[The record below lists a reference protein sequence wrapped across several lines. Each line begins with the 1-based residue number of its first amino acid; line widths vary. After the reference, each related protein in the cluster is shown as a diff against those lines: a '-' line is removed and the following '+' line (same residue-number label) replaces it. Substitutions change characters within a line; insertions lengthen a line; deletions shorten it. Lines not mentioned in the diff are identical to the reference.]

1 MAPAIRLGA
10 GSTNGGIAKIL
21 LPLLALFFKTPDQG
35 AATSIHL
42 CADPGIDSQ
51 NGTYFADMKPVP
63 LKGRAEDAE
72 LAKKLWS
79 ESEKLVGLAGG
90 TAAIW
95 Q

>member
-1 MAPAIRLGA
+1 V
-10 GSTNGGIAKIL
+10 
-21 LPLLALFFKTPDQG
+21 LALFFRTPAQG

-42 CADPGIDSQ
+42 CADPGIDAK

-63 LKGRAEDAE
+63 LVGRAEDPA
-72 LAKKLWS
+72 LARALWS

-90 TAAIW
+90 TNAIW